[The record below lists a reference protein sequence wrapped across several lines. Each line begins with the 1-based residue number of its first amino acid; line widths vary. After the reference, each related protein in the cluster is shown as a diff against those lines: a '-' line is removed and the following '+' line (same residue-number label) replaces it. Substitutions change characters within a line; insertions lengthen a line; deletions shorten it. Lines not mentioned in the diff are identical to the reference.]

1 MELNTKKQ
9 HYHRSIFSAQ
19 FFVLIFALLTLLL
32 SLMDLLGWI
41 FDITFLK
48 SLGESWVPMK
58 VPTAICF
65 ILASVA
71 IILSE
76 KKYQWRFMVIIPVLF
91 GFIIFICGLLSCWVP
106 MGLLLTGIEN
116 YLAGDAFFHLFL
128 SNENRMALLTAAN
141 FSFLGIIII
150 LLSFH
155 HKKLTGL
162 AHVLVLPVLAVSYLI
177 PVTYLLGVLS
187 MHTINHLS
195 VALSSGIALTSIC
208 MAVLFINT
216 KSWFMKVFTSHN
228 SGGLM
233 ARRLL
238 PWLLIL
244 PVVIAWIRMYG
255 ERKDFFESD
264 VGVLLVALTY
274 TICLVVLTWISARS
288 VNRVDEKRRASDE
301 AKGRSEEKLQAI
313 FTSMNEGLVY
323 YEVFYE
329 NGKAVDYTILD
340 VNAAYE
346 RITGRKREVAIGA
359 RATKIYNTE
368 HPPHL
373 DVYAKVAG
381 GDGPQRFETYSP
393 ILEKY
398 FEVSVFSPE
407 KGKFAT
413 IFSDITIRKK
423 AETILQESHEEL
435 ETLVAER
442 TTELT
447 RANSLLEAEINERK
461 KAEDAIKAE
470 RKRFND
476 VLELLPAYLI
486 LLSED
491 YKVPYANKYFR
502 ERFGESH
509 GKRCYEYLFNRT
521 EPCEICETFKVFKT
535 DLPLTW
541 EWTGPDRRNY
551 SIFDFPFTD
560 VDGSRLVME
569 MGIDITEL
577 KQKEAEIRE
586 LNTVLEQ
593 KVIERTAE
601 LIKANDQHKKSQ
613 EMAHLGSWELDLKTN
628 RLIWSDEVYRIFGM
642 KPQEHS
648 VTYEDFLE
656 AVHPDDRELVNNAY
670 TESIKNGLDDYE
682 VRHRV
687 INKNLSATRFV
698 HEKCEH
704 VRDEA
709 GIIIRSVGMIHDI
722 TEQVESNEK
731 LKLSEEK
738 VRLKLQSILSPE
750 GDISSLELSDILD
763 IPSIQSLMDNFHML
777 THIPLAMIDL
787 KGKVFVKVG
796 WQEICTKY
804 HRKNPETFKNCIQSD
819 LQLSGGIPEGEFK
832 LYKCKNNLW
841 DMATPIIIG
850 GEQKGNLFMG
860 QFFFDDE
867 KPDIEY
873 FKNQAKKYGF
883 NEHEYLKMLEKVP
896 RINRSTI
903 NYAKELFLNL
913 ARSLSTLSYSNI
925 KLARSISE
933 QERIGNT
940 LHKNN
945 IRLDI
950 LSYTANQLLSST
962 NPRLV
967 VNELCIRVMEFLDC
981 QVFFN
986 YMVDEKAGKLHLN
999 ACEGIPDE
1007 TKKSIEWL
1015 DYGITICG
1023 RVANDGK
1030 RIIAE
1035 NIHESL
1041 DSTTE
1046 LVKSFG
1052 IKAYC
1057 CHPIMSKGKVMGTL
1071 SFGTRNRTCFNEDE
1085 IAMMSAVTD
1094 QVSIA
1099 MTRVRNEE
1107 AIRESEENYH
1117 KLFEF
1122 SAIPIWKEDF
1132 SEIKKFFDKLKQS
1145 GVDNFRKYF
1154 EEHRDDVIL
1163 LASLVKVV
1171 DINHKSVEFYGA
1183 ENKEDVNKSLLVYFN
1198 EDSFDVFM
1206 EELIALASGEKHFEC
1221 EMPMRTLAGDVKLL
1235 DLHLSVVNGFEDTLS
1250 NVLVSFIDITE
1261 RKRIENELKE
1271 KNDAL
1276 KESNATKDKFFK
1288 IIAHDMKNPFISILG
1303 ASELLSENVNKY
1315 DLTKIAEFA
1324 RIMNDSAK
1332 GGYDMLI
1339 NLLSWAKSQAG
1350 SMIFQPEK
1358 INLKDLVSRNL
1369 FNLNEFAAN
1378 KKINLVYEFDGD
1390 FEIYA
1395 DKNMLI
1401 TILRNLITN
1410 ALKFTPKG
1418 GDVIVSTREE
1428 HGSVVILIKDSGVG
1442 IKENDFD
1449 KLFRTDIKFSLPGTD
1464 HEGGTGL
1471 GLILCKEL
1479 VEKHSGKIWVESEVG
1494 KGSVFYFTIPAMV
1507 EQGKPV
1513 F

>member
-1 MELNTKKQ
+1 MELKTKTQQ
-9 HYHRSIFSAQ
+9 HRRSIFSAR
-19 FFVLIFALLTLLL
+19 FFVLIFAILTLFL
-32 SLMDLLGWI
+32 SLMDLLGWTL
-41 FDITFLK
+41 DITLLK

-65 ILASVA
+65 IFASVA
-71 IILSE
+71 IIIIE
-76 KKYQWRFMVIIPVLF
+76 MKYKWRFIIIIPVFF
-91 GFIIFICGLLSCWVP
+91 GILIFICGLLSSWVH
-106 MGLLLTGIEN
+106 MSLLLTGTEN
-116 YLAGDAFFHLFL
+116 LLSRDPFFDLFL
-128 SNENRMALLTAAN
+128 SNENRMALLTAVN

-155 HKKLTGL
+155 LKKMTGI
-162 AHVLVLPVLAVSYLI
+162 AHAIILPVLAVSYLI

-187 MHTINHLS
+187 LHTINHLS
-195 VALSSGIALTSIC
+195 VALNSGIALTSIC
-208 MAVLFINT
+208 LAVLFVNT
-216 KSWFMKVFTSHN
+216 KSWFMRVFTSHN

-238 PWLLIL
+238 PWMLIL
-244 PVVIAWIRMYG
+244 PIVIAWIRMYG

-288 VNRVDEKRRASDE
+288 VNRIDKKRRAADE
-301 AKGRSEEKLQAI
+301 AKGRSEDKLQAI

-329 NGKAVDYTILD
+329 NGKAADYTILD
-340 VNAAYE
+340 VNPAYE
-346 RITGRKREVAIGA
+346 RITGRKREVAIGT

-373 DVYAKVAG
+373 DVYAEVAG
-381 GDGPQRFETYSP
+381 GAGPQRFETYSP
-393 ILEKY
+393 VLGKY
-398 FEVSVFSPE
+398 LEVSVFSPE

-413 IFSDITIRKK
+413 IFSDISSRKK
-423 AETILQESHEEL
+423 AETVLQESHEEL

-442 TTELT
+442 TIELT
-447 RANSLLEAEINERK
+447 RANSLLEAEIFERK
-461 KAEDAIKAE
+461 KAEDGITAE

-486 LLSED
+486 LLSKD
-491 YKVPYANKYFR
+491 YKVPYANKFFR

-509 GKRCYEYLFNRT
+509 GKRCFEYLFNRT
-521 EPCEICETFKVFKT
+521 EPCEVCETYKVFKT
-535 DLPLTW
+535 GLPLTW
-541 EWTGPDRRNY
+541 EWTGPDRRKY
-551 SIFDFPFTD
+551 SIYDFPFTD
-560 VDGSRLVME
+560 VDGSTMVME

-577 KQKEAEIRE
+577 KQKEAEIKE

-593 KVIERTAE
+593 KVFERTAE

-628 RLIWSDEVYRIFGM
+628 KLIWSDEVFRIFGM
-642 KPQEHS
+642 KPQEHA
-648 VTYEDFLE
+648 VTYGEFLE
-656 AVHPDDRELVNNAY
+656 SVHPDDRELVDNAY
-670 TESIKNGLDDYE
+670 TESIKNGLDNYE
-682 VRHRV
+682 VMHRV
-687 INKNLSATRFV
+687 LNKINDTVRYV

-704 VRDEA
+704 IRDEA

-722 TEQVESNEK
+722 TEQVETNEK
-731 LKLSEEK
+731 LKQSEEK

-763 IPSIQSLMDNFHML
+763 IPSVQSLMDNFHKL
-777 THIPLAMIDL
+777 THIPMAMIDL
-787 KGKVFVKVG
+787 KGKVFVKAG

-804 HRKNPETFKNCIQSD
+804 HRNNPETFKNCIQSD

-883 NEHEYLKMLEKVP
+883 NEHEYLKMLDKVP

-913 ARSLSTLSYSNI
+913 ASSLSTLSYSNI

-933 QERIGNT
+933 QERIGIS
-940 LHKNN
+940 LQKNN

-950 LSYTANQLLSST
+950 LSYTASQLLSST

-967 VNELCIRVMEFLDC
+967 VNELCTRVMKFLDC

-986 YMVDEKAGKLHLN
+986 YMVDEKAGKLYLN

-1007 TKKSIEWL
+1007 TKRTIEWL
-1015 DYGITICG
+1015 EYGIAVCG
-1023 RVANDGK
+1023 RVANSGK

-1035 NIHESL
+1035 NIQESN
-1041 DSTTE
+1041 DPITE

-1052 IKAYC
+1052 VKAYC
-1057 CHPIMSKGKVMGTL
+1057 CHPILSKGNVIGTL
-1071 SFGTRNRTCFNEDE
+1071 SFGTSNRCGFTEED

-1099 MTRVRNEE
+1099 LTRVRNE
-1107 AIRESEENYH
+1107 AVIRESEENYH

-1132 SEIKKFFDKLKQS
+1132 SEIKKFFDQLKHS
-1145 GVDNFRKYF
+1145 GVNDFRKYF
-1154 EEHRDDVIL
+1154 EEHRDDVIFL
-1163 LASLVKVV
+1163 SSLVKVV

-1183 ENKEDVNKSLLVYFN
+1183 ANKEAVNKNMLAYFN
-1198 EDSFDVFM
+1198 EDSFDVFR
-1206 EELIALASGEKHFEC
+1206 EELIALASGEKQFEC
-1221 EMPMRTLAGDVKLL
+1221 EMPMKTLSGDVKLL
-1235 DLHLSVVNGFEDTLS
+1235 NLHLSVVNGFEDTLS

-1303 ASELLSENVNKY
+1303 ASELLSENVNNY
-1315 DLTKIAEFA
+1315 DLPKIAEFA

-1358 INLKDLVSRNL
+1358 INLIELIDRNL
-1369 FNLNEFAAN
+1369 SNLNEFANN
-1378 KKINLVYEFDGD
+1378 KNIRLIYDIAGG
-1390 FEIYA
+1390 FEVLA

-1410 ALKFTPKG
+1410 ALKYTPKDG
-1418 GDVIVSTREE
+1418 EVIVSAKVAAGET
-1428 HGSVVILIKDSGVG
+1428 VILIKDTGVG

-1449 KLFRTDIKFSLPGTD
+1449 KLFRSDIKFSLPGTD

-1479 VEKHSGKIWVESEVG
+1479 VEKHSGEIWVESEVG
-1494 KGSVFYFTIPAMV
+1494 KGSVFYFTIPAMI
-1507 EQGKPV
+1507 EQPKPIL
-1513 F
+1513 

>member
-1 MELNTKKQ
+1 MEMNREIVQ
-9 HYHRSIFSAQ
+9 VPGSRFRSKN
-19 FFVLIFALLTLLL
+19 FVLIFALTTLLL
-32 SLMDLLGWI
+32 SFMDLLGWI

-58 VPTAICF
+58 VSTAICF

-71 IILSE
+71 IIIIDQ
-76 KKYQWRFMVIIPVLF
+76 KYKWRFLVILPVLF
-91 GFIIFICGLLSCWVP
+91 GIIIFICGLLSSWVH
-106 MGLLLTGIEN
+106 MGLLITGIEPP
-116 YLAGDAFFHLFL
+116 LARYPLFDLSL

-150 LLSFH
+150 LLSFY
-155 HKKLTGL
+155 HKKLTGI
-162 AHVLVLPVLAVSYLI
+162 AHVLILPVLAVSYLV
-177 PVTYLLGVLS
+177 PVTYMLGVLS
-187 MHTINHLS
+187 LHTINHLS
-195 VALSSGIALTSIC
+195 VALNSGIALTSIC
-208 MAVLFINT
+208 LAVLFVNT

-233 ARRLL
+233 ARKLL

-264 VGVLLVALTY
+264 VGVLLVTLTY
-274 TICLVVLTWISARS
+274 TICLVVLTWLTARS
-288 VNRVDEKRRASDE
+288 VNRIDKKRRASDE

-323 YEVFYE
+323 YEVLYK
-329 NGKAVDYTILD
+329 NGKAVDYSILD
-340 VNAAYE
+340 VNPAYE
-346 RITGRKREVAIGA
+346 RITGHKREAVIGA

-373 DVYAKVAG
+373 DIYALVAG
-381 GDGPQRFETYSP
+381 GDGPQCFETYSP

-413 IFSDITIRKK
+413 IFSDITSRKN
-423 AETILQESHEEL
+423 AETILQESHEKL
-435 ETLVAER
+435 GTLVAER
-442 TTELT
+442 TIELT
-447 RANSLLEAEINERK
+447 RANSLLEAEIFERK
-461 KAEDAIKAE
+461 KAEDATKAE
-470 RKRFND
+470 RKQFND

-491 YKVPYANKYFR
+491 YQVTYANKYFI

-509 GKRCYEYLFNRT
+509 GKRCFEYLFNRT
-521 EPCEICETFKVFKT
+521 EPCEVCETFKVFKT
-535 DLPLTW
+535 GMPLNW

-551 SIFDFPFTD
+551 SLFDFPLTD
-560 VDGSRLVME
+560 VDGSPLVME

-586 LNTVLEQ
+586 LNTFLEH

-601 LIKANDQHKKSQ
+601 LIKANDQHKKSE

-628 RLIWSDEVYRIFGM
+628 KLTWSDEVYRIFGM
-642 KPQEHS
+642 EPQVGN
-648 VTYEDFLE
+648 VTYEDFIE
-656 AVHPDDRELVNNAY
+656 ATHPDDRELVNKAF
-670 TESIKNGLDDYE
+670 TESIKDGRDNFE
-682 VRHRV
+682 VNHRV
-687 INKNLSATRFV
+687 IKKTSGGIRFV

-722 TEQVESNEK
+722 TEQVEATEK
-731 LKLSEEK
+731 LKQSEEK

-750 GDISSLELSDILD
+750 GDISSLELSDIID
-763 IPSIQSLMDNFHML
+763 IPSIQSLIDNFHKL
-777 THIPLAMIDL
+777 TQIPMAMVDL
-787 KGKVFVKVG
+787 KGKVFVKAG
-796 WQEICTKY
+796 WQEICTKF
-804 HRKNPETFKNCIQSD
+804 HRKNSDTFINCIESD
-819 LQLSGGIPEGEFK
+819 LQLSSGIPEGEFK

-850 GEQKGNLFMG
+850 GEQKCNLFMG

-867 KPDIEY
+867 KPDQEY

-883 NEHEYLKMLEKVP
+883 DEYEYLKTLEKVP
-896 RINRSTI
+896 RLDRSTI

-933 QERIGNT
+933 QERIGNS

-950 LSYTANQLLSST
+950 LSYTASQLLSST

-967 VNELCIRVMEFLDC
+967 VNELCTRVMKFLDC

-986 YMVDEKAGKLHLN
+986 YMVDEKTGKLHLN

-1007 TKKSIEWL
+1007 TKVSIEWL
-1015 DYGITICG
+1015 DFGTAICG
-1023 RVANDGK
+1023 CVAKNGK
-1030 RIIAE
+1030 RVIAE
-1035 NIHESL
+1035 NIHESH
-1041 DSTTE
+1041 DSIMKLE
-1046 LVKSFG
+1046 KSIG

-1057 CHPIMSKGKVMGTL
+1057 CHPILFKGKVIGTL
-1071 SFGTRNRTCFNEDE
+1071 SFGTNNRNSFNDDD

-1094 QVSIA
+1094 HVSIA
-1099 MTRVRNEE
+1099 MTRIRNEE
-1107 AIRESEENYH
+1107 VIKESEENYH

-1145 GVDNFRKYF
+1145 GVNDFRKYF

-1171 DINHKSVEFYGA
+1171 DINQKSVEFYGA
-1183 ENKEDVNKSLLVYFN
+1183 ENKEDVNKSILVYFN
-1198 EDSFDVFM
+1198 EDSFYVFR

-1235 DLHLSVVNGFEDTLS
+1235 DLHLSVVNGYEDTLS

-1276 KESNATKDKFFK
+1276 LESNATKDKFFK

-1303 ASELLSENVNKY
+1303 ASELLSENVNNY
-1315 DLTKIAEFA
+1315 DSTKIAEFA

-1358 INLKDLVSRNL
+1358 MNLSDLISKNL
-1369 FNLNEFAAN
+1369 YNLHEFAVN
-1378 KKINLVYEFDGD
+1378 KKINLIYDIDRD
-1390 FEIYA
+1390 FEIFA

-1410 ALKFTPKG
+1410 ALKYTPKG

-1449 KLFRTDIKFSLPGTD
+1449 KLFRADIKFSLPGTD
-1464 HEGGTGL
+1464 YEGGTGL

-1494 KGSVFYFTIPAMV
+1494 KGSVFYFTIPAMI
-1507 EQGKPV
+1507 EQG
-1513 F
+1513 